1 MKNKIHGLFFESFD
15 ISLGSSLA
23 EKELFLFFSLLL
35 HTFSFHPVPGEKVKP
50 FLKVIFFNKK
60 DLPFLI
66 KISCFSYPATAL
78 RGISFINT
86 I

>member
-1 MKNKIHGLFFESFD
+1 MQNKIHGLFFESFE

-50 FLKVIFFNKK
+50 FLKVIFLTKK
-60 DLPFLI
+60 IFHFL
-66 KISCFSYPATAL
+66 
-78 RGISFINT
+78 
-86 I
+86 